1 MPIASPTIAAA
12 QVLVADDSV
21 LVQRTISAILRK
33 HGHGG
38 VLVSDGQAALDCLAQ
53 RPFDV
58 VMLDI
63 SMPKLDGLQALAAI
77 RQHEQVH
84 APARRQRVIMVTG
97 HAEPGDMEK
106 LLRAGADGYVA
117 KPVQP
122 QAFLTEL
129 QRVLQLQ
136 ARAGAGL
143 PRPAPAATVRS
154 GPPCM

>member
-21 LVQRTISAILRK
+21 LVQRAISAILRK

-38 VLVSDGQAALDCLAQ
+38 VLVSDGQTALDCLAQ

-77 RQHEQVH
+77 RRHEQDA

-129 QRVLQLQ
+129 QRVLQL
-136 ARAGAGL
+136 
-143 PRPAPAATVRS
+143 
-154 GPPCM
+154 